1 MGQNMAAKE
10 VLSQGRQ
17 PSWWQDRVLGGRQGD
32 GEVAPSVAPS
42 SLCGT
47 IATVAVALA
56 GEVGALSAHGTECLG
71 R

>member
-10 VLSQGRQ
+10 GLSLGRQ

-32 GEVAPSVAPS
+32 GEVAPS